1 MTSLITRNCRDE
13 GQVAKFEC
21 LVTECTGPSWPPMLN
36 IKVAKLLF
44 GFRPSLDLKWD
55 PKKNT
60 KKKTRI
66 ETEKRRE
73 TRNENIVKGIIIKIV
88 TETQIKK
95 G

>member
-1 MTSLITRNCRDE
+1 MPNSSAWSLS
-13 GQVAKFEC
+13 A
-21 LVTECTGPSWPPMLN
+21 LVHHGRRCLN

-66 ETEKRRE
+66 ETEKRQE